1 MEPLVIA
8 LILLS
13 ALLHSGWNAL
23 VKLKGDPLVML
34 ASVAGSDDVHR
45 LSCQAILWVSES
57 RWSWSANNVNT
68 MLDTL
73 AIARTLT
80 DTGLTPEQAAAIT
93 DAVRTAAGHDTGDLA
108 TLRAD
113 IGRDLAALELRLVK
127 WVVGTGIAVAA
138 AVIAALRLIA

>member
-1 MEPLVIA
+1 
-8 LILLS
+8 
-13 ALLHSGWNAL
+13 
-23 VKLKGDPLVML
+23 
-34 ASVAGSDDVHR
+34 
-45 LSCQAILWVSES
+45 
-57 RWSWSANNVNT
+57 

-93 DAVRTAAGHDTGDLA
+93 DAVRTAAGHNTGDLA